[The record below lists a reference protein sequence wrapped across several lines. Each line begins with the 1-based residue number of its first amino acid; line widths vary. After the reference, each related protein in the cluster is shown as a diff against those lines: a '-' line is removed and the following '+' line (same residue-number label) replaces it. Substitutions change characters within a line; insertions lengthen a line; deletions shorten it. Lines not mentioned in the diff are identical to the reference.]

1 KVIPLLG
8 EHDDG
13 SAFRSLVRQRGKLR
27 DIGKMTLFDA
37 GRWKELRG
45 GPVSQSDR
53 SRLVQQQH
61 IYVAR
66 GFNSAPRHGDDVPLN
81 HAVQEGFARIRGDA
95 DFDLV
100 GENTSSPGNCR
111 AIAARLPDDWRG
123 LAGDRRFIDGGHT
136 FDHLAITRNEV
147 PCSDD
152 YDVP

>member
-1 KVIPLLG
+1 RKVPTSKVIPLLG

-81 HAVQEGFARIRGDA
+81 HAVHAGNA
-95 DFDLV
+95 DS
-100 GENTSSPGNCR
+100 GQKTSNGRRKDRKSTRLNSSHV
-111 AIAARLPDDWRG
+111 AISYAVFCLKKK
-123 LAGDRRFIDGGHT
+123 
-136 FDHLAITRNEV
+136 
-147 PCSDD
+147 
-152 YDVP
+152 